1 VVGKPTHTHGDIYF
15 RKSISQETAIATTTD
30 LPLPGLTLV
39 AMLFLRPSLGAYP
52 RLGAYPPALPFREGS
67 PMRMDVGMCFQK
79 RKFEELH
86 DVQSP
91 AIRRK

>member
-1 VVGKPTHTHGDIYF
+1 VVGM
-15 RKSISQETAIATTTD
+15 E
-30 LPLPGLTLV
+30 V
-39 AMLFLRPSLGAYP
+39 
-52 RLGAYPPALPFREGS
+52 EV
-67 PMRMDVGMCFQK
+67 VGCHE

>member
-1 VVGKPTHTHGDIYF
+1 VVGM
-15 RKSISQETAIATTTD
+15 E
-30 LPLPGLTLV
+30 V
-39 AMLFLRPSLGAYP
+39 
-52 RLGAYPPALPFREGS
+52 
-67 PMRMDVGMCFQK
+67 VGMCCHE